1 MRLAGAAVTRILAV
15 ASSGR
20 RHGTAAGGDRAAV
33 ASSMSTSERPG
44 ATARGGRPGRSR
56 DVGATAFSLPTQ
68 PHAGAS
74 LPDDPCRAV
83 AIFSNRAARAGSAAA
98 TLLLAASF
106 LVAATPAR
114 GQSAGDDWFTERAEA
129 AGLDFV
135 HFNGMSGEFY
145 FEEMVGSGVALFD
158 YDNDG
163 DLDVY
168 LVQGAM
174 LGEGKTLADALIPP
188 AMPLP
193 LTDRLYRNDLTVAA
207 DGTRTLRFTDVT
219 AESGLDVREYGMG
232 AATGDFDN
240 DGWIDLYLT
249 RRGPDRLFRNDGDG
263 TFTDVSERAGTR
275 QPGWSISAS
284 FVDFDRDGWLD
295 LYVGNYVDHD
305 ADRECTTELGAR
317 EYCGPQGFMPV
328 PDRLY
333 RNRGDGTFADVTAAA
348 QVAREFGPAMGVV
361 AADLDADGWPDLYV
375 ANDMQENQLWINRQ
389 DGTFV
394 NDALLAGVALNQAG
408 AVEAGMGVDAGDID
422 NDGDDDLFLT
432 HLEAQTNT
440 LYVNDGAGMFEDRS
454 TMSGLGAT
462 SVPSTGFGALWFDY
476 DNDGWLDVLA
486 VNGAVTTIKDAR
498 RGGRSAPP
506 APAQPVVPQ
515 PGRRTLRGRHR
526 RGRGR
531 LRAVRGEPGRGLRRS
546 RQRRRYRRRRH
557 EQRRAGA
564 PARQRGRQP
573 QPLARTPAGRGRSAP
588 RHARGARRGL
598 PRRGAA
604 AVAARP
610 DGRQLRLGPRSAR
623 ARRPRVGGI
632 GRAGAGR
639 LAGRAGRGMDRP
651 GSEPV
656 PDADRG
662 DGDGAERTAV
672 VCVVER
678 RGARHGIGRRSRPGR
693 TE

>member
-68 PHAGAS
+68 PRAGAS

-114 GQSAGDDWFTERAEA
+114 GQSTGDDWFTERAEA

-348 QVAREFGPAMGVV
+348 QVAREYGPAMGVV

-440 LYVNDGAGMFEDRS
+440 LYVNDGAAMFEDRS

-476 DNDGWLDVLA
+476 DSDGWLDVLA
-486 VNGAVTTIKDAR
+486 VNGAVTTIKALVEAGDPHPLRQPNQLFRNLGGGRFADVTAEAGAAFALSEVSRGAAFGDLDNDGDIDVVVTNNAGPVRLLVNEVGSRNRWLGLRLVGGDPPRDMLGAR
-498 RGGRSAPP
+498 VGVFRAGGPPLWRRARTDGSYASAHDPRVLVGLGSAASVERVQVVWPGGRVEEWTGLAVNQYRTLTEGTGTERSAP
-506 APAQPVVPQ
+506 Q
-515 PGRRTLRGRHR
+515 
-526 RGRGR
+526 
-531 LRAVRGEPGRGLRRS
+531 
-546 RQRRRYRRRRH
+546 
-557 EQRRAGA
+557 
-564 PARQRGRQP
+564 
-573 QPLARTPAGRGRSAP
+573 
-588 RHARGARRGL
+588 
-598 PRRGAA
+598 
-604 AVAARP
+604 
-610 DGRQLRLGPRSAR
+610 
-623 ARRPRVGGI
+623 
-632 GRAGAGR
+632 
-639 LAGRAGRGMDRP
+639 
-651 GSEPV
+651 
-656 PDADRG
+656 
-662 DGDGAERTAV
+662 
-672 VCVVER
+672 
-678 RGARHGIGRRSRPGR
+678 
-693 TE
+693 

>member
-1 MRLAGAAVTRILAV
+1 MRMTGAVRFAGAQALAL
-15 ASSGR
+15 ALCLPAAP
-20 RHGTAAGGDRAAV
+20 AAGG
-33 ASSMSTSERPG
+33 
-44 ATARGGRPGRSR
+44 
-56 DVGATAFSLPTQ
+56 Q
-68 PHAGAS
+68 PAGE
-74 LPDDPCRAV
+74 
-83 AIFSNRAARAGSAAA
+83 
-98 TLLLAASF
+98 
-106 LVAATPAR
+106 
-114 GQSAGDDWFTERAEA
+114 DWFTERAA
-129 AGLDFV
+129 ASGLHFV

-174 LGEGKTLADALIPP
+174 LGEGRTLADALIPP

-219 AESGLDVREYGMG
+219 AESGLGVPEYGMG

-240 DGWIDLYLT
+240 DGWVDLYRT
-249 RRGPDRLFRNDGDG
+249 RRGPDQLFRNNGDG
-263 TFTDVSERAGTR
+263 TFADVSERAGTR

-305 ADRECTTELGAR
+305 PDRECTTDLGAR
-317 EYCGPQGFMPV
+317 EYCGPQGFMSV

-333 RNRGDGTFADVTAAA
+333 RNRGDGTFADVTAEA
-348 QVAREFGPAMGVV
+348 QVAREYGPAMGVV

-389 DGTFV
+389 DGTFM

-462 SVPSTGFGALWFDY
+462 SVPSTGFGALWFDF

-486 VNGAVTTIKDAR
+486 ANGAVTTIKALVEAGDPHPLR
-498 RGGRSAPP
+498 QRNQLFRNLGGGRFADVT
-506 APAQPVVPQ
+506 A
-515 PGRRTLRGRHR
+515 
-526 RGRGR
+526 
-531 LRAVRGEPGRGLRRS
+531 E
-546 RQRRRYRRRRH
+546 
-557 EQRRAGA
+557 AGA
-564 PARQRGRQP
+564 A
-573 QPLARTPAGRGRSAP
+573 LALSEVS
-588 RHARGARRGL
+588 
-598 PRRGAA
+598 RGAA
-604 AVAARP
+604 FGDIDN
-610 DGRQLRLGPRSAR
+610 DGDIDVVVTNNAGPAHLLVNEVGSRNPWLGLRLVGGSPPRDMLGARVGVFRADGPPLWRR
-623 ARRPRVGGI
+623 ARTDGSYASAHDPRVLVGLGSASSVDRVQVVWPS
-632 GRAGAGR
+632 GRVEEWTDVATNRWQTLTEGTG
-639 LAGRAGRGMDRP
+639 
-651 GSEPV
+651 
-656 PDADRG
+656 
-662 DGDGAERTAV
+662 TAV
-672 VCVVER
+672 R
-678 RGARHGIGRRSRPGR
+678 AP
-693 TE
+693 

>member
-1 MRLAGAAVTRILAV
+1 MSGW
-15 ASSGR
+15 SSGR
-20 RHGTAAGGDRAAV
+20 VTQRLSPARTRAQMSELGNRRGTGPVGPIRAAAAPRCV
-33 ASSMSTSERPG
+33 A
-44 ATARGGRPGRSR
+44 
-56 DVGATAFSLPTQ
+56 V
-68 PHAGAS
+68 
-74 LPDDPCRAV
+74 
-83 AIFSNRAARAGSAAA
+83 
-98 TLLLAASF
+98 TL
-106 LVAATPAR
+106 LVAALVLAAPPAAW
-114 GQSAGDDWFTERAEA
+114 GQAAGQEWFTERAEA
-129 AGLDFV
+129 SGLDFV

-174 LGEGKTLADALIPP
+174 LGEGKALADALIPP

-193 LTDRLYRNDLTVAA
+193 LTDRLYRNDLAVAA

-219 AESGLDVREYGMG
+219 AESGLEVREYGMG

-240 DGWIDLYLT
+240 DGWVDLYLT
-249 RRGPDRLFRNDGDG
+249 RRGPDRLFRNNGDG

-305 ADRECTTELGAR
+305 PDRECTTELGAR

-333 RNRGDGTFADVTAAA
+333 RNRGDGTFADVTAEA
-348 QVAREFGPAMGVV
+348 QVAREYGPAMGVV

-432 HLEAQTNT
+432 HLDAQTNT
-440 LYVNDGAGMFEDRS
+440 LYVNDGRGLFEDRS

-462 SVPSTGFGALWFDY
+462 SIASTGFGALWFDY

-486 VNGAVTTIKDAR
+486 VNGAVTTIKELVEAGDPHPLRQPNQLFRNLGGGRFADVTAEAGPALALSEVGRGAAFGDIDNDGDTDVVVTNNAGPAR
-498 RGGRSAPP
+498 LLINNVGSGNRWLGLRLVGGSPPRDMLGARVGVFRAEGPPLWRRARTDGSYASAHDPRVLVGLGSAAAVERVQVVWPSGRVEEWPGVAANQWLTLTEGTGTERSAP
-506 APAQPVVPQ
+506 
-515 PGRRTLRGRHR
+515 
-526 RGRGR
+526 
-531 LRAVRGEPGRGLRRS
+531 
-546 RQRRRYRRRRH
+546 
-557 EQRRAGA
+557 
-564 PARQRGRQP
+564 
-573 QPLARTPAGRGRSAP
+573 
-588 RHARGARRGL
+588 
-598 PRRGAA
+598 
-604 AVAARP
+604 
-610 DGRQLRLGPRSAR
+610 
-623 ARRPRVGGI
+623 
-632 GRAGAGR
+632 
-639 LAGRAGRGMDRP
+639 
-651 GSEPV
+651 
-656 PDADRG
+656 
-662 DGDGAERTAV
+662 
-672 VCVVER
+672 
-678 RGARHGIGRRSRPGR
+678 
-693 TE
+693 